1 MSIPISKVRSIL
13 ELVARVLRAIADALA
28 PVATLADDKETPD
41 A

>member
-1 MSIPISKVRSIL
+1 MNISIPKVRSIL

-28 PVATLADDKETPD
+28 PVATLVDDKESND